1 MWWQRARQRRGGG
14 VRGGCL
20 CFFTFLLLFVVRG
33 LTAMF
38 VFFVERQ
45 RTANNSVTPSAPS
58 ISPSVCIAFFTV
70 RHKKTHGTQNCR
82 ASREM
87 VHYKG
92 LFAEQSTAEQPLPQA
107 REKKITEKPLS
118 CVFFFM
124 MRRSAKSASSSS
136 DASLIS
142 FSHRSTGGSS
152 CLGFVD
158 TRTAV
163 VACHRGVRSGSK
175 RRTQTPHGDDHRGTP
190 AGSRSISIYVTTSHN
205 QPRHREGRHNLP
217 HMQGQRLVEYLSQSS
232 HRFLYNI

>member
-14 VRGGCL
+14 VRGGCM

-70 RHKKTHGTQNCR
+70 RHEKTHGTQNCR

-118 CVFFFM
+118 CVFFFTEKPLSCVSWT
-124 MRRSAKSASSSS
+124 RARPSWRA
-136 DASLIS
+136 I
-142 FSHRSTGGSS
+142 GGSGPGAS
-152 CLGFVD
+152 G
-158 TRTAV
+158 A
-163 VACHRGVRSGSK
+163 HRRH
-175 RRTQTPHGDDHRGTP
+175 TGTTIEAHQP
-190 AGSRSISIYVTTSHN
+190 AAA
-205 QPRHREGRHNLP
+205 Q
-217 HMQGQRLVEYLSQSS
+217 SQSTSQPATIS
-232 HRFLYNI
+232 HATGKAATTCHTCKASVWLSI